1 MNNHYE
7 YSLEPIDINVN
18 KNINKKI
25 EIWDSY
31 IQFFIKT
38 SKKK

>member
-1 MNNHYE
+1 MKNHYE

-31 IQFFIKT
+31 I
-38 SKKK
+38 

>member
-7 YSLEPIDINVN
+7 YSLEPIEINVN

-31 IQFFIKT
+31 I
-38 SKKK
+38 

>member
-31 IQFFIKT
+31 I
-38 SKKK
+38 